1 MKGNDKPLSPLLRP
15 DLSYGKANSSSSSTD
30 LQKLTFSSTTYF
42 RFLLNLLA
50 SYPEASHPT
59 LHHIFMPEVS
69 IAAQKQACLSSLLAG
84 YVTSADTGNED
95 LVISSRAAL
104 TSFCTSAPDRL
115 AVTSTLVDNLRSYG
129 GLDRVVVPTLEVIA
143 FLFHVG
149 LFGSTDAKIGES
161 GGHYEHD
168 YKALCL
174 LAQKAAYKS
183 GNVRKI
189 EACVRVYGAVAA
201 LEEQPGG
208 KALEGVKEA
217 KKRLGALLLHPWPR
231 VRSMVVDE
239 LWGLLVVREESERAE
254 KLLGVDWGKA
264 EKGAVKGLVDQ
275 LGLT

>member
-1 MKGNDKPLSPLLRP
+1 MITPRVYSY
-15 DLSYGKANSSSSSTD
+15 DLSYGKADRSSSSTD

-59 LHHIFMPEVS
+59 LHHIFMPQVS
-69 IAAQKQACLSSLLAG
+69 IAAQKRACLSSLLAG

-104 TSFCTSAPDRL
+104 TSFCTPAPDRL

-143 FLFHVG
+143 FMFHVG
-149 LFGSTDAKIGES
+149 LFGSTGANIGES
-161 GGHYEHD
+161 AEHYEHD

-174 LAQKAAYKS
+174 LVQKAGYKS

-201 LEEQPGG
+201 LEEQTGG

-231 VRSMVVDE
+231 VRSVVVDE
-239 LWGLLVVREESERAE
+239 LWGLLVVRGESERAE

-264 EKGAVKGLVDQ
+264 EKGAVKALVDQ
-275 LGLT
+275 LGFT